1 MEVSGS
7 GIGNWYWQY
16 WSAIIL
22 FATTDIIVGKTCKRL
37 CWEKIKFALRILFV
51 VVLMY
56 YLGWVGT

>member
-1 MEVSGS
+1 MVLPTGTAVF
-7 GIGNWYWQY
+7 
-16 WSAIIL
+16 AII
-22 FATTDIIVGKTCKRL
+22 FATVDIIVGKTCKRL